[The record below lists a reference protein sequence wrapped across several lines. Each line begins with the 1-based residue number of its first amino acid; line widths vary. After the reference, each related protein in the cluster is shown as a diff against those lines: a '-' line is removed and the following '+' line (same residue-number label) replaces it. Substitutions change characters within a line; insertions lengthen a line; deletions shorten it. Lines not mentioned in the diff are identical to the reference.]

1 MSRVLTG
8 AFFFLFTVLSAD
20 VSAQQRIVVAPFS
33 GPQGARVHAQVVENL
48 LENGVQLIDWSEVEA
63 LTGRSRLTESDYSE
77 VGRSLNVAAF
87 VTGRVSRRRRSW
99 TLRMSVRDGSTSERL
114 GSGSVTGRNV
124 SALRRAARTRA
135 YERISS

>member
-63 LTGRSRLTESDYSE
+63 LTGRSSIAGTLFELLEEQDVFKPTKTYPPMTISE
-77 VGRSLNVAAF
+77 IGR
-87 VTGRVSRRRRSW
+87 
-99 TLRMSVRDGSTSERL
+99 
-114 GSGSVTGRNV
+114 
-124 SALRRAARTRA
+124 
-135 YERISS
+135 